1 MSYHGNE
8 PSKVAVSVGQGVI
21 DASHIQDASITTLD
35 LANDAITANQ
45 IDDDGTGFQVGS
57 LGIGTS
63 VTGIE
68 KLTVGG
74 TASFSGAIT
83 GDLTGDVTGDVS
95 GSSATVTGA
104 TQSAI
109 TSLGTLTALTVDD
122 ITLNG
127 STISDSS
134 DLTLD
139 MGGDIIL
146 DAGGSDILLKVAGTT
161 FGSLR
166 ENSSN
171 FRIKS
176 EVSDKDIVF
185 MGNDGGSE
193 ITALTLDMS
202 EAGKAIF
209 TGQCQASSFITG
221 DLILKSPV
229 NNGHYTIWEEEEYL
243 AIRNELTGK
252 KYKFV
257 LEEIE

>member
-1 MSYHGNE
+1 MAYYGNE
-8 PSKVAVSVGQGVI
+8 PAKVALKIGSGVI
-21 DASHIQDASITTLD
+21 TTTEIQDGQVYTADILD
-35 LANDAITANQ
+35 DAITSSK

-109 TSLGTLTALTVDD
+109 TEVGTLTGLTVNSNSMTLMSPSYTVFEINMDSDD
-122 ITLNG
+122 SGSNDDGILKFTTGSASTLKAELRYDESSDTFEISRSDNG
-127 STISDSS
+127 GHLSLDSS
-134 DLTLD
+134 
-139 MGGDIIL
+139 GN
-146 DAGGSDILLKVAGTT
+146 AT
-161 FGSLR
+161 FS
-166 ENSSN
+166 
-171 FRIKS
+171 
-176 EVSDKDIVF
+176 
-185 MGNDGGSE
+185 
-193 ITALTLDMS
+193 
-202 EAGKAIF
+202 
-209 TGQCQASSFITG
+209 GQCQASSFLTG

-257 LEEIE
+257 LEEIDE